1 MIVKVKHVQNHSPV
15 QRLLS
20 RTPGPKTL
28 GIRRRLDGFSEEIY
42 SCIFTLVI
50 VFNKPAKTI
59 YLLYFFLL
67 YMRNENYHL
76 KLLKE
81 GSYFKSSCPE

>member
-28 GIRRRLDGFSEEIY
+28 GIRRRLDGSIKKFTA
-42 SCIFTLVI
+42 IF
-50 VFNKPAKTI
+50 FPW
-59 YLLYFFLL
+59 
-67 YMRNENYHL
+67 
-76 KLLKE
+76 
-81 GSYFKSSCPE
+81 